1 MEGFHPFCR
10 VCPGGKYSDFFQLS
24 TCEKKKSLYI
34 EKSLGEAVSSANVA
48 QSVEQLT
55 RNEQVIGS
63 NPIIGSI
70 LDFFQR
76 SPPPARLPA
85 PPIKKRFRPDSS
97 PCEFCLFLFLQASQ
111 FQTVGRNHPEEGGS
125 SLCRSFSSL
134 PLQGKGEYGGCET
147 STALFSPATH

>member
-76 SPPPARLPA
+76 SPPPGDTEILSDLSENLPV
-85 PPIKKRFRPDSS
+85 
-97 PCEFCLFLFLQASQ
+97 CL
-111 FQTVGRNHPEEGGS
+111 H
-125 SLCRSFSSL
+125 L
-134 PLQGKGEYGGCET
+134 P
-147 STALFSPATH
+147 

>member
-76 SPPPARLPA
+76 SPPGDTEILSDLSENLPV
-85 PPIKKRFRPDSS
+85 
-97 PCEFCLFLFLQASQ
+97 CL
-111 FQTVGRNHPEEGGS
+111 H
-125 SLCRSFSSL
+125 L
-134 PLQGKGEYGGCET
+134 P
-147 STALFSPATH
+147 